1 VGAQVFERRRRRMR
15 RRRRILRLRRRPAFE
30 FDFEFEF
37 ELAEASAR
45 AGKLAANLITVL
57 LLSRLLCSEFSV
69 PSCHEMAVKE
79 R

>member
-1 VGAQVFERRRRRMR
+1 MR

-45 AGKLAANLITVL
+45 AGKLAANLITFL
-57 LLSRLLCSEFSV
+57 LLSRLPCSRFSV
-69 PSCHEMAVKE
+69 PASDETAVKE